1 MRVRWL
7 RWMAYGAL
15 LGVGAALGLT
25 ATVRLSF
32 AGTETTVPSVTGLT
46 QDQGK
51 FQATRSRLRFQVLS
65 ERYDLNAA
73 RGQIVSQEPPPGTV
87 TRRHRTLGVVVSKG
101 VDRMPMPAL
110 VGDRMDQAQ
119 VKVRQAGL
127 KLASVGYVHAAAE
140 PHCVVAQ
147 SPPGDSVVS
156 REMGVSILVSLGP
169 AQLSFVTPALV
180 GRSYAPTKAALQEFG
195 LQMGSARTV
204 KVPGQPPDTILAQNP
219 QAGTPLSRRDVV
231 QVSVNRP

>member
-1 MRVRWL
+1 
-7 RWMAYGAL
+7 MAYGVL
-15 LGVGAALGLT
+15 LGGGAALGLT

-32 AGTETTVPSVTGLT
+32 AGTETTVPSVVGLA

-51 FQATRSRLRFQVLS
+51 FQATRSRLRFQILS
-65 ERYDLNAA
+65 ERYDLDAP

-110 VGDRMDQAQ
+110 VGDRMDEAQ

-127 KLASVGYVHAAAE
+127 KLASVAYLHDPAE

-147 SPPGDSVVS
+147 SPPEDSVVS

-169 AQLSFVTPALV
+169 APLSFVTPSLV
-180 GRSYAPTKAALQEFG
+180 GKPYPSTKAALQEYG
-195 LQMGSARTV
+195 LQMGATRTV
-204 KVPGQPPDTILAQNP
+204 KEPGHPPDAILAQNP
-219 QAGTPLSRRDVV
+219 QAGAPLTRRDVV

>member
-7 RWMAYGAL
+7 RWTAYGVL
-15 LGVGAALGLT
+15 LGAGAALGLT

-32 AGTETTVPSVTGLT
+32 AGTETTVPSVVGLT

-51 FQATRSRLRFQVLS
+51 FQATRSRLRFQILS

-87 TRRHRTLGVVVSKG
+87 TRRHRTVGVVVSKG
-101 VDRMPMPAL
+101 VDRMPMPTL
-110 VGDRMDQAQ
+110 VGDRLDQAQ

-127 KLASVGYVHAAAE
+127 KLASVAYAHGPTE
-140 PHCVVAQ
+140 PQSVLAQ
-147 SPPGDSVVS
+147 SPPVDSVVS

-169 AQLSFVTPALV
+169 APITFVTPSLV
-180 GRSYAPTKAALQEFG
+180 GMPYPSAKETLQGYG
-195 LQMGSARTV
+195 LQMGTARTV
-204 KVPGQPPDTILAQNP
+204 KEPGQPPDTILAQNP
-219 QAGTPLSRRDVV
+219 RAGAPLSRRDVV